1 MAEDAH
7 GSLAVGRG
15 ESAPL
20 LDGPDDMAVSALCH
34 GLKRLSTTAPATSP
48 KLPLANLL
56 EDVRI
61 ASSLAALNL
70 RARASRLRRLAGSL
84 ARPSS

>member
-1 MAEDAH
+1 MTEDAH
-7 GSLAVGRG
+7 GSRAVGAG
-15 ESAPL
+15 EVAPAR
-20 LDGPDDMAVSALCH
+20 DAQGDMAVSALCH

-48 KLPLANLL
+48 KLPLAPLL

-70 RARASRLRRLAGSL
+70 RACASSLCRLA
-84 ARPSS
+84 R